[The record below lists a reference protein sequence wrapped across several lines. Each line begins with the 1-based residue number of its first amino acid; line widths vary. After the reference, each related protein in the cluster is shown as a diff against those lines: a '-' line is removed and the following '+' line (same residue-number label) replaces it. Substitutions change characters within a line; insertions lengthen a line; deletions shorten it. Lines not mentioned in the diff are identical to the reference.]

1 MNIKPTYLE
10 AIQSLGYTEREAR
23 FMYIAATHSGYF
35 TQRQYT
41 RFTATVR
48 GRPVTDLTAKL
59 LGRRHA
65 REETY
70 HHGGHVYHLFARAL
84 YRAIAKEHIRARH
97 RHSLEHIRTRLAAL
111 EFVLSN
117 LQPDYLETEKEKVEF
132 FYLNYGIEPTH
143 LPKKVYKGHTNS
155 PNTTRYFVDKFPMFL
170 TQDSSSYEP
179 LLTFTFVDPGRSVQS
194 SFVTHLEWYSGLF
207 ARLQRFNFVYV
218 GTAQSSLATA
228 EVEFTK
234 RVRTTPPNAIQRLIR
249 YFQLRELEDTKQ
261 YSKIALT
268 DLEFIGQAKK
278 IFAGDPFDSIYHR
291 WRKNEIWDSEISQ
304 ELNDHYGGKQVNFA
318 TFLLAQD
325 PLHFEQNSWFYR
337 PRSVTT

>member
-1 MNIKPTYLE
+1 
-10 AIQSLGYTEREAR
+10 
-23 FMYIAATHSGYF
+23 
-35 TQRQYT
+35 
-41 RFTATVR
+41 
-48 GRPVTDLTAKL
+48 
-59 LGRRHA
+59 
-65 REETY
+65 
-70 HHGGHVYHLFARAL
+70 
-84 YRAIAKEHIRARH
+84 
-97 RHSLEHIRTRLAAL
+97 
-111 EFVLSN
+111 
-117 LQPDYLETEKEKVEF
+117 
-132 FYLNYGIEPTH
+132 
-143 LPKKVYKGHTNS
+143 
-155 PNTTRYFVDKFPMFL
+155 VDKFPMFL

-318 TFLLAQD
+318 TFLLPQD

-337 PRSVTT
+337 PRSVTA